1 MRGESL
7 KGSARFSG
15 GSMKGRGVNQ
25 RSSEAAAKSEA
36 PKQAEPP
43 KQEAMKQQA
52 PPSESPP
59 KLGLEV
65 NEEKG
70 KIKGLVQ
77 PREVDGKKLVDLG
90 PLGSMVAPAPGGTD
104 SYLMGLDKL
113 LVLKSKNDGAV
124 EVYTRTLGIEGDK
137 EGGFRGDLLPA
148 DGEVEFAGH
157 QLEVGHLKPGQERSE
172 KLEIKGKKYKVK
184 LRMNEDGSVTVSGER
199 KRSFLSQVAGFVGK
213 IAPILAAIPGLGLAA
228 VAAKVVTG
236 FNAVKDF
243 VNSAKSGNLLGMV
256 SSAAGAFV
264 GVSQG
269 AAQAI
274 ASKVANFANLGQQ
287 VIDTVKHGLGKG
299 LLQVVSNGAN
309 LVSGLAR
316 AGGDL
321 GQGDF
326 QKGAY
331 GFAGT
336 AGQVAGFASSADSAS
351 KGNLLPAITQ
361 GLQQVASKFGETQK
375 ASGSEGKHSVQ
386 GGTRLTPFD
395 SSKLPADPTLESARF
410 GGFTRSPGLDAFVG
424 SRGTNE
430 VLGGEVSDF
439 LLAQATQLT
448 PQQEHL
454 HKNGS
459 QNLSAEQLAT
469 AIRVVDTL
477 IAGGTFS
484 SFQKDSVVTREEL
497 ATVSETLKNAIRRND
512 YLSLQINDLNS
523 LGHDPKTFYTDVVA
537 ALDWMSANY
546 SAFAAQNPI
555 TSFKVGPATIDI
567 TNSQGRRQMLDIED
581 VKELESKGLLKPT
594 TGGFNFQKMM
604 DDFIGYAEDLKR
616 STLEAKEANRQ
627 SGGSNQVAE
636 KTFNGRQY
644 ANPADDVRQDGNPYT
659 VYKQVN
665 VAPGEPRYEL
675 LWTPVPTDLIPNG
688 GFAEFPL
695 E

>member
-25 RSSEAAAKSEA
+25 RSSEAPARAE
-36 PKQAEPP
+36 PQKQAEPP
-43 KQEAMKQQA
+43 KQEATKQQA
-52 PPSESPP
+52 PPPASPP

-77 PREVDGKKLVDLG
+77 PREVEGKKLVDLG

-104 SYLMGLDKL
+104 SYLMGLDKM
-113 LVLKSKNDGAV
+113 LVLKSKEDGTV
-124 EVYTRTLGIEGDK
+124 EVYTRTLGL
-137 EGGFRGDLLPA
+137 EGGKKGEFRGDLLPA

-199 KRSFLSQVAGFVGK
+199 KKSFLSQVAGFVGK

-256 SSAAGAFV
+256 SSAAGAFA
-264 GVSQG
+264 GFSQG

-274 ASKVANFANLGQQ
+274 ASKVANFANVGQQ
-287 VIDTVKHGLGKG
+287 VFDTLKHGLGKG

-309 LVSGLAR
+309 LVSGIAR

-336 AGQVAGFASSADSAS
+336 AGQVGGFAYVADSAG
-351 KGNLLPAITQ
+351 KGNLLPALSQ
-361 GLQQVASKFGETQK
+361 GPQQVASRAGEAQK
-375 ASGSEGKHSVQ
+375 DSGSEVKYSVQ

-395 SSKLPADPTLESARF
+395 SSKLPADPTLQSGKF
-410 GGFTRSPGLDAFVG
+410 GGFTHSPGLDSFGG
-424 SRGTNE
+424 SRGTDG
-430 VLGGEVSDF
+430 LKGGEGKDV
-439 LLAQATQLT
+439 LLAQNT
-448 PQQEHL
+448 PQHENIR
-454 HKNGS
+454 KAGS
-459 QNLSAEQLAT
+459 QNFKGDELKQALVIAEKFASR
-469 AIRVVDTL
+469 APINAP
-477 IAGGTFS
+477 IALQEMDGA
-484 SFQKDSVVTREEL
+484 VTREEL
-497 ATVSETLKNAIRRND
+497 SRGISV
-512 YLSLQINDLNS
+512 
-523 LGHDPKTFYTDVVA
+523 
-537 ALDWMSANY
+537 
-546 SAFAAQNPI
+546 
-555 TSFKVGPATIDI
+555 
-567 TNSQGRRQMLDIED
+567 
-581 VKELESKGLLKPT
+581 
-594 TGGFNFQKMM
+594 
-604 DDFIGYAEDLKR
+604 
-616 STLEAKEANRQ
+616 LEAKLNQSELIGLKASDGTWLLAKGPLASDQEVRNHYHGVLNNLRFLARAFSAISVQGSETPIIGVGGTNETVDLKDIDAMQQAKLVQGTPAGPRLGDEHSRDVKAANQARAEAIRA
-627 SGGSNQVAE
+627 SGGISQPGQMP
-636 KTFNGRQY
+636 FNGRLY
-644 ANPADDVRQDGNPYT
+644 ANPRDDVANDGNPYT
-659 VYKQVN
+659 MYKQID
-665 VAPGEPRYEL
+665 APPGQTPYEL
-675 LWTPVPTDLIPNG
+675 WWTPVPTELIPNG
-688 GFAEFPL
+688 GYREIDPTKKP
-695 E
+695 